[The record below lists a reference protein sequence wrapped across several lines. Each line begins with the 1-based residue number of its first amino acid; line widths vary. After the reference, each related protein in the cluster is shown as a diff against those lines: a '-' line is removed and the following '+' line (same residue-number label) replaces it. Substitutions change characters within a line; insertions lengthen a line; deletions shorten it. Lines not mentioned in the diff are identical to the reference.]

1 MQALRHPSELCL
13 KRKSGLERGTAHH
26 FENRQGWAT
35 RRNVIIRLLASN
47 SPSPTFLGASLLK
60 KALAAAF
67 VLLMAAAVFSSCGSS
82 NSNPGSGLKFR
93 VFVSNPLQPTTTIS
107 TTPVL
112 NIVDALNDLLSTST
126 ISVSSASP
134 VPGLMSLFPN
144 KKSTLLFSAQNN
156 AFKIVI
162 VDNSKES
169 LAQNSS
175 GTTISFSLPGFTES
189 MAVSPSNVTG
199 FAAVPVPATGQPST
213 GIVEVLDLVHGTIS
227 ASVSVPGA
235 RFLALSHNGNRLL
248 VFGSRP
254 DTVSVIATGAL
265 GTSQQVVTDV
275 GCSQGALNPCPFDH
289 PVGGVFSSDDNTAY
303 ILNCGQEC
311 GGTSAS
317 ITALDLTANPLA
329 NNPVAIKW
337 TVGVSGATIGLLQG
351 STLFVAGTPPGNP
364 CGSGTLATNCGT
376 VQTLDVNSLATTA
389 PSGITDGYH
398 NRMEMGA
405 NGQLFIG
412 ARSCTNLTAQNNNS
426 GEIRGC
432 LSIFS
437 TTASSIVVPPQNGD
451 VTGIQPIRTRTV
463 VYVVQNAQ
471 LQIYDTA
478 TDKLQATQV
487 DVRGEPVDVKLVD

>member
-1 MQALRHPSELCL
+1 
-13 KRKSGLERGTAHH
+13 
-26 FENRQGWAT
+26 
-35 RRNVIIRLLASN
+35 
-47 SPSPTFLGASLLK
+47 LK

-82 NSNPGSGLKFR
+82 SNPGNLPSGLKFR
-93 VFVSNPLQPTTTIS
+93 VFVSNPLQPTTIS
-107 TTPVL
+107 TLPVL
-112 NIVDALNDLLSTST
+112 NIVNALKDLLSTST

-144 KKSTLLFSAQNN
+144 KRSTLLFSAQSN

-169 LAQNSS
+169 LAHNSS
-175 GTTISFSLPGFTES
+175 GTTISFSLPGSTES

-213 GIVEVLDLVHGTIS
+213 GLVEVLDLVHGTIA
-227 ASVSVPGA
+227 ASVPVPGA
-235 RFLALSHNGNRLL
+235 RFLALSHNGGSLL

-265 GTSQQVVTDV
+265 GTSQQAVTDV

-289 PVGGVFSSDDNTAY
+289 PVWGIFSSDDNTAY

-412 ARSCTNLTAQNNNS
+412 ARSCTNITAQNNNNS

-432 LSIFS
+432 LSIFN
-437 TTASSIVVPPQNGD
+437 TTASSVVVPPENGD